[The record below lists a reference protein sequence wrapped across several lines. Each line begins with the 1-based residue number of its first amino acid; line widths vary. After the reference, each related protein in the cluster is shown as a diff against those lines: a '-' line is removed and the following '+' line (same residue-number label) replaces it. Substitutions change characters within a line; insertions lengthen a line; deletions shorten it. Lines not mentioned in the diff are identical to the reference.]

1 MFNEFFNGIKQI
13 TVFGAKE
20 GWLAR
25 FDEANK
31 LFARLYIR
39 DYVWLSM
46 PTNAIE
52 VLGVSTILAIVLA
65 MRAHLGGDM
74 VALIPLAGVFAMAL
88 LKSLPALGTIA
99 KARMEILG
107 ALPDAE
113 AVIALLERKPK
124 TARQGG
130 REFLG
135 FKKSLVFDNV
145 SFMHDI
151 SKPLLSGINLSIG
164 KNTVTAIVGASGAG
178 KTTLINL
185 ILGLFAP
192 SSGKILID
200 GMDLA
205 EYDIESFRRK
215 IGFVSQEP
223 FIFHSTIYEN
233 ITFEE
238 NIYTKDGV
246 MEAARLANIHDF
258 IISLKDGYKTV
269 AGERGMKLS
278 GGEQQRIAIAR
289 AVIRRPDILI
299 LDEATSALDS
309 VSEKEVQ
316 KAINNVSKMCTVIV
330 IAHRLSTVKGAD
342 KISVL
347 KDGRIVEEG
356 SHERLM
362 EGNGY
367 YRMLYEHQA
376 L

>member
-1 MFNEFFNGIKQI
+1 
-13 TVFGAKE
+13 
-20 GWLAR
+20 
-25 FDEANK
+25 
-31 LFARLYIR
+31 
-39 DYVWLSM
+39 
-46 PTNAIE
+46 
-52 VLGVSTILAIVLA
+52 
-65 MRAHLGGDM
+65 
-74 VALIPLAGVFAMAL
+74 
-88 LKSLPALGTIA
+88 
-99 KARMEILG
+99 
-107 ALPDAE
+107 
-113 AVIALLERKPK
+113 
-124 TARQGG
+124 
-130 REFLG
+130 
-135 FKKSLVFDNV
+135 
-145 SFMHDI
+145 
-151 SKPLLSGINLSIG
+151 
-164 KNTVTAIVGASGAG
+164 
-178 KTTLINL
+178 
-185 ILGLFAP
+185 
-192 SSGKILID
+192 
-200 GMDLA
+200 
-205 EYDIESFRRK
+205 
-215 IGFVSQEP
+215 
-223 FIFHSTIYEN
+223 
-233 ITFEE
+233 
-238 NIYTKDGV
+238 